1 MTFIAVAVTLILSV
15 AGTAVG
21 TRIGMPALG
30 PVIAIT
36 VMGAFI
42 LHVVGWN
49 FDELKKVQKKLEEQK
64 DTLKSDPPEA

>member
-1 MTFIAVAVTLILSV
+1 MTFIAVAVTLILGF

-21 TRIGMPALG
+21 TRIDMPALG

-49 FDELKKVQKKLEEQK
+49 FDELKKVQKKLEKQK

>member
-1 MTFIAVAVTLILSV
+1 MTFIAVAVTLILGF

-21 TRIGMPALG
+21 TRIGMPALD

-49 FDELKKVQKKLEEQK
+49 FDELKKVQKKLEKQK

>member
-1 MTFIAVAVTLILSV
+1 MTFIAVAVTLILGF

-21 TRIGMPALG
+21 TRIGMPVLG

-36 VMGAFI
+36 VMVAFI

-49 FDELKKVQKKLEEQK
+49 FDELKKVQKKLEKQK

>member
-1 MTFIAVAVTLILSV
+1 MTFIAVAVTLILGF

-30 PVIAIT
+30 PVITIT

>member
-1 MTFIAVAVTLILSV
+1 MTFIAVAVTLILGV

-21 TRIGMPALG
+21 ARIGMPALG

-49 FDELKKVQKKLEEQK
+49 FDELKKVQKKLEKLE
-64 DTLKSDPPEA
+64 DALKSDPPKA